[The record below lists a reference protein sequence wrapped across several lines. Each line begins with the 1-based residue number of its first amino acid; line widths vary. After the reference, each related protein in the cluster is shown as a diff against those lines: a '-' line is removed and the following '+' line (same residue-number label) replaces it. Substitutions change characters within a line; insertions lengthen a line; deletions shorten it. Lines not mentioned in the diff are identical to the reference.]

1 MKNNFIFSS
10 ESVTE
15 GHPDKLCD
23 QVSDAIVDHFLELDP
38 LSRIVA
44 ECAVSTGV
52 IFIAA
57 RFASSASLGISEIA
71 RDVINEVGYEQGV
84 FNARDCTIMTNIQE
98 LNDREH
104 VIADE
109 KDMDAKA
116 LGKVYSGHQVTV
128 FGYACKQTE
137 ALMPLPIS
145 LAHDLSRRLASVR
158 KSGDLEYLTPDGHT
172 SVAIE
177 YRNRK
182 PHRIHSI
189 TIIASQTTVDAAS
202 EDKLRDDLMDT
213 VIQPFS
219 ASNIIK
225 PDRKTEIFVNPAGPV
240 IGGGPA
246 MHTGLTGRKNAV
258 DTYGLYSR
266 NSSAAL
272 SGKDPSRVDRIGSY
286 AARYVA
292 KNIVAAGLA
301 DECEIALSYS
311 IGKAQPICVQVE
323 TFGTGNISDD
333 DIAVRVE
340 KRLDLRVGNVIR
352 KFNLRHLP
360 AEQVGFY
367 RKIASYGQVGRS
379 DLDLPWEQ
387 IDSIQLLG
395 D

>member
-1 MKNNFIFSS
+1 MRNNFIFSS

-23 QVSDAIVDHFLELDP
+23 QVSDAIVDHFLVLNP

-57 RFASSASLGISEIA
+57 RFASSASLGITEVA
-71 RDVINEVGYEQGV
+71 REVINEVGYDQGL

-98 LNDREH
+98 LGLKEQMS
-104 VIADE
+104 ADE
-109 KDMDAKA
+109 KDMDDKE
-116 LGKVYSGHQVTV
+116 LGKVTAGHQVTA
-128 FGYACKQTE
+128 FGYACQQTE
-137 ALMPLPIS
+137 TLMPLPIS
-145 LAHDLSRRLASVR
+145 LAHRLSRRLASIR
-158 KSGDLEYLTPDGHT
+158 KAGELGYLTPDGST

-182 PHRIHSI
+182 PRRIHSI
-189 TIIASQTTVDAAS
+189 TILASQSTVDAAS
-202 EDKLRDDLMDT
+202 EQKLKDDLMDAL
-213 VIQPFS
+213 IQPVF
-219 ASNIIK
+219 ANEKLK
-225 PDRKTEIFVNPAGPV
+225 PDQKTEIFINPAGPF

-246 MHTGLTGRKNAV
+246 VHAGLTGRKNAV

-266 NSSAAL
+266 NSAAAL

-311 IGKAQPICVQVE
+311 IGKAKPISIQVE
-323 TFGTGNISDD
+323 TFGTGTITDD
-333 DIAVRVE
+333 EIAVRIE
-340 KRLDLRVGNVIR
+340 KRLDLRVGHVIR
-352 KFNLRHLP
+352 KFNLRYLP
-360 AEQVGFY
+360 SEQSGFY
-367 RKIASYGQVGRS
+367 RKIASYGQVGRT

-387 IDSIQLLG
+387 LDITQLLS